1 MNKLFKKSILL
12 SAFALASTFAFAQK
26 PGEGE
31 KTAEV
36 LLNLQIGDSPLSY
49 GLNSNGGGAPAEI
62 RLRYFL
68 SDMGAV
74 RLRLGLGGG
83 STTTNIA
90 GSGVDA
96 TVKTT
101 NGFGLAFFP
110 GYEMHFEGTNK
121 LSPYVGAQ
129 LGITMIGGRTIAVT
143 NAINPTPQIGDVIE
157 GNKYD
162 EKTGSTFGFSAG
174 LMMGADY
181 YLFDGVYIGGEFGLG
196 LFSMSSTSD
205 GEKKTT
211 VKVLETTTTSKIL
224 GSNSNSYFGAS
235 AGGVRLGIKF

>member
-96 TVKTT
+96 TVKTS

-143 NAINPTPQIGDVIE
+143 NAINPNPQFGDVIE

-196 LFSMSSTSD
+196 LFSMSSV
-205 GEKKTT
+205 GEGEIKTT
-211 VKVLETTTTSKIL
+211 LSGGSPTTTKIL
-224 GSNSNSYFGAS
+224 GTSTNSYFGAS

>member
-143 NAINPTPQIGDVIE
+143 NAINPTPQSDDVIE
-157 GNKYD
+157 GHKYD

-196 LFSMSSTSD
+196 LFSMSSTGE

-211 VKVLETTTTSKIL
+211 LSGGSPTTSKIL

>member
-1 MNKLFKKSILL
+1 MNKLFKNSILL

-36 LLNLQIGDSPLSY
+36 LLNLQIGDSPISY

-83 STTTNIA
+83 STTTNVA

-129 LGITMIGGRTIAVT
+129 LGITMIGGKTIAVT
-143 NAINPTPQIGDVIE
+143 NAINPNPQFGDVIE
-157 GNKYD
+157 GNKYY

-174 LMMGADY
+174 IMMGADY

-196 LFSMSSTSD
+196 LFSMSST
-205 GEKKTT
+205 GEGDIKTT
-211 VKVLETTTTSKIL
+211 LNGGSPTTTKIL
-224 GSNSNSYFGAS
+224 GTSSNSYFGAS

>member
-12 SAFALASTFAFAQK
+12 SAFALAGTFAFAQK
-26 PGEGE
+26 PAEGE

-36 LLNLQIGDSPLSY
+36 LLNFQIGDKPISY
-49 GLNSNGGGAPAEI
+49 GLNSNGTGAPAEI

-68 SDMGAV
+68 TDLSAI

-83 STTTNIA
+83 SSTTNIA

-96 TVKTT
+96 TVNTS

-121 LSPYVGAQ
+121 LSPYVGGQ
-129 LGITMIGGRTIAVT
+129 LGFTSIGGRKIEVT
-143 NAINPTPQIGDVIE
+143 NAINPDPKVGDVIE
-157 GNKYD
+157 GNSYY
-162 EKTGSTFGFSAG
+162 EKNGSSFGFSAG
-174 LMMGADY
+174 LFMGADY
-181 YLFDGVYIGGEFGLG
+181 YIFDGVYIGGEFGLG
-196 LFSMSSTSD
+196 LFSMNSV
-205 GEKKTT
+205 GEGEIKTT
-211 VKVLETTTTSKIL
+211 LSGGSPTTTKVL
-224 GSNSNSYFGAS
+224 GSSSNTFFGAN

>member
-36 LLNLQIGDSPLSY
+36 LLNLQIGDSTLSY

-129 LGITMIGGRTIAVT
+129 LGITMIGGKTIAVT

-196 LFSMSSTSD
+196 LFSMSST
-205 GEKKTT
+205 GEGEIKTT
-211 VKVLETTTTSKIL
+211 LSGGSPTTSKIL